1 MVISGR
7 KSSAMIKDILQ
18 VSKKKIPVEV
28 GELDQFKLNFYPDNP
43 RIFSIVHADTDSPD
57 QEEIEAKL
65 LKLDHVKHLIK
76 SIKIHGGLIDPVI
89 VHGGNFNVIEGNSR
103 LAAYRHLA
111 KSDPIG
117 WAKIRVKV
125 LPPDIEDKYIYALL
139 GEYHIVGKKDWQPYE
154 VAGYLYRQ
162 KMVSNISEEE
172 LAARISLKK
181 TEVAHSIKVYQFM
194 LDHHAIP
201 SRWSYYDEYL
211 KSTKIKKLRKEY
223 PELDKTVV
231 KKIKAG
237 EISKAVDIRDGLK
250 KIAEA
255 GGKTAK
261 KFATGQVD
269 FETSVDRAISGGK
282 TDACYKKLF
291 VFREWLHRNKTK
303 TELLELEEDDPLR
316 KKCAY
321 EIRKIGKRI
330 NMLDKK
336 L

>member
-1 MVISGR
+1 
-7 KSSAMIKDILQ
+7 MIEDTLQ
-18 VSKKKIPVEV
+18 VSGKKIPVKV
-28 GELDQFKLNFYPDNP
+28 GDLDQFKLNFYPDNP

-57 QEEIEAKL
+57 QEEIEYKL

-76 SIKIHGGLIDPVI
+76 SIKNHGGLIDPVI

-103 LAAYRHLA
+103 LAAYRQLA
-111 KSDPIG
+111 KNDPIG
-117 WAKIRVKV
+117 WAKIRVKL
-125 LPPDIEDKYIYALL
+125 LPPDIEDKYIFALL

-162 KMVSNISEEE
+162 KNVSNISEEE
-172 LAARISLKK
+172 LAAKICLKR

-194 LDHHAIP
+194 LEQHAIP

-211 KSTKIKKLRKEY
+211 KSTKIKKFRKEY
-223 PELDKTVV
+223 PELDKIVV
-231 KKIKAG
+231 KKIKSG
-237 EISKAVDIRDGLK
+237 EISRAVDIRDGLK

-261 KFATGQVD
+261 NFSEGKVNFK
-269 FETSVDRAISGGK
+269 TSVNRAISGGK
-282 TDACYKKLF
+282 TDASYKKLN
-291 VFREWLHRNKTK
+291 VFREWLHRNETK
-303 TELLELEEDDPLR
+303 KELFELDKDDSLR

-321 EIRKIGKRI
+321 EARKISNRI
-330 NMLDKK
+330 EMFAKK